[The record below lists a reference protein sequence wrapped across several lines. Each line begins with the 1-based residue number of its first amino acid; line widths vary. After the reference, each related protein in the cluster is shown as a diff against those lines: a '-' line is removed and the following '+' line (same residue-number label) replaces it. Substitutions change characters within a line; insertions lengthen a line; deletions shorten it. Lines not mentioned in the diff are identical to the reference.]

1 MYLPSNHR
9 NKILYLVK
17 QSLDERYIL
26 MIKETSLEVLRD
38 QTNDGIKRNSSPSAS
53 SLTSN
58 NSNETTIQ
66 ENHIDSNMHTLL
78 EFKKTLQKEQQVGEN
93 KIQVINEKI
102 DSTKKQ
108 IDEQRINL
116 EELRLNLKKVNERK
130 DAEYPRF
137 LELKNNVIELRNKMK
152 TLDEKTGATTTSRPR
167 KERLDMANLARSLNQ
182 IDRDIQT
189 KKLSKEEE
197 RKLVARSKETAV
209 KLHALRII
217 HKNEDD
223 YRRIVSEYEQLKT
236 KITLIFD
243 QKSECGERIGKLKE
257 ALEQLLNLRETL
269 YENRRKAIREVR
281 EIGTKLEMVDTQ
293 LNAIE
298 YRRAHKLVSRPRR
311 MRDTSD
317 SKDSKQEA
325 LQERMKRNRENQER
339 FNLLKDA
346 AVRKMSTGAKL
357 TFDEMKLIY
366 GDDGSYEQP

>member
-1 MYLPSNHR
+1 
-9 NKILYLVK
+9 
-17 QSLDERYIL
+17 
-26 MIKETSLEVLRD
+26 VLRD

-58 NSNETTIQ
+58 DSNESTLQ

-108 IDEQRINL
+108 IDEQRITL

-152 TLDEKTGATTTSRPR
+152 THDEKTGATTTRPR
-167 KERLDMANLARSLNQ
+167 KERLDMANLARSLDQ

-223 YRRIVSEYEQLKT
+223 YRRIVSEYEQLKR
-236 KITLIFD
+236 KISSIFD
-243 QKSECGERIGKLKE
+243 QKSEFGERIGKLKE

-269 YENRRKAIREVR
+269 YENRRKAVREVR

-298 YRRAHKLVSRPRR
+298 YRRAHKLASRPRR
-311 MRDTSD
+311 MKDTSD
-317 SKDSKQEA
+317 RRDSKQEA
-325 LQERMKRNRENQER
+325 LQERMKRNKENQER

-346 AVRKMSTGAKL
+346 AVRKMSSGAKL

-366 GDDGSYEQP
+366 GDENTYEQP

>member
-1 MYLPSNHR
+1 
-9 NKILYLVK
+9 
-17 QSLDERYIL
+17 
-26 MIKETSLEVLRD
+26 
-38 QTNDGIKRNSSPSAS
+38 
-53 SLTSN
+53 
-58 NSNETTIQ
+58 
-66 ENHIDSNMHTLL
+66 
-78 EFKKTLQKEQQVGEN
+78 
-93 KIQVINEKI
+93 
-102 DSTKKQ
+102 
-108 IDEQRINL
+108 
-116 EELRLNLKKVNERK
+116 LRLNLKKVNERK

-152 TLDEKTGATTTSRPR
+152 THDEKTGATTTRPR
-167 KERLDMANLARSLNQ
+167 KERLDMANLARSLDQ

-223 YRRIVSEYEQLKT
+223 YRRIVSEYEQLKR
-236 KITLIFD
+236 KISSIFD
-243 QKSECGERIGKLKE
+243 QKSEFGERIGKLKE

-269 YENRRKAIREVR
+269 YENRRKAVREVR

-298 YRRAHKLVSRPRR
+298 YRRAHKLASRPRR

-317 SKDSKQEA
+317 RRDSKQEA
-325 LQERMKRNRENQER
+325 LQERMKRNKENQER

-346 AVRKMSTGAKL
+346 AVRKMSSGAKL

-366 GDDGSYEQP
+366 GDENTYEQP

>member
-1 MYLPSNHR
+1 
-9 NKILYLVK
+9 
-17 QSLDERYIL
+17 
-26 MIKETSLEVLRD
+26 VLRD

-58 NSNETTIQ
+58 DSNESTLQ

-78 EFKKTLQKEQQVGEN
+78 EFKKTLQKEQQVAEN

-108 IDEQRINL
+108 IDEQRITL

-152 TLDEKTGATTTSRPR
+152 THDEKTGATTTRPR
-167 KERLDMANLARSLNQ
+167 KERLDMANLARSLDQ

-209 KLHALRII
+209 KLHALQII

-236 KITLIFD
+236 KISSIFD
-243 QKSECGERIGKLKE
+243 QKSEFGERIGKLKE

-269 YENRRKAIREVR
+269 YENRRKAVREVR

-298 YRRAHKLVSRPRR
+298 YRRAHKLASRPRR

-317 SKDSKQEA
+317 RRDSKHEA
-325 LQERMKRNRENQER
+325 LQERMKRNKENQER

-366 GDDGSYEQP
+366 GDENTYEQP

>member
-1 MYLPSNHR
+1 M
-9 NKILYLVK
+9 
-17 QSLDERYIL
+17 
-26 MIKETSLEVLRD
+26 LRD

-58 NSNETTIQ
+58 DSNESTLQ

-108 IDEQRINL
+108 IDEQRITL

-152 TLDEKTGATTTSRPR
+152 THDEKTGATTTRPR
-167 KERLDMANLARSLNQ
+167 KERLDMANLARSLDQ

-236 KITLIFD
+236 KISSIFD
-243 QKSECGERIGKLKE
+243 QKSEFGERIGKLKE

-269 YENRRKAIREVR
+269 YENRRKAVREVR

-298 YRRAHKLVSRPRR
+298 YRRAHKLASRPRR

-317 SKDSKQEA
+317 RRDSKQEA
-325 LQERMKRNRENQER
+325 LQERMKRNKENQER

-346 AVRKMSTGAKL
+346 AVRKMSSGAKL

-366 GDDGSYEQP
+366 GDENTYEQP

>member
-1 MYLPSNHR
+1 M
-9 NKILYLVK
+9 
-17 QSLDERYIL
+17 DERYIL

-38 QTNDGIKRNSSPSAS
+38 QTKNG
-53 SLTSN
+53 N
-58 NSNETTIQ
+58 NESTIQ
-66 ENHIDSNMHTLL
+66 ENHIDSNLHTLL

-102 DSTKKQ
+102 DLAKKQ
-108 IDEQRINL
+108 IDEQRVTL
-116 EELRLNLKKVNERK
+116 EDLRLNLKKVNERK
-130 DAEYPRF
+130 DTEYPKF
-137 LELKNNVIELRNKMK
+137 LELKNNVIEFRNKMK
-152 TLDEKTGATTTSRPR
+152 TLDEKTGSSATSRPR
-167 KERLDMANLARSLNQ
+167 KERLDMANLARSLEQ

-197 RKLVARSKETAV
+197 RKLVVRSKETAV

-236 KITLIFD
+236 KITMIFD
-243 QKSECGERIGKLKE
+243 QKSEFGERIGKLKE

-298 YRRAHKLVSRPRR
+298 YRRTHRLAAKPRR
-311 MRDTSD
+311 MRDASD
-317 SKDSKQEA
+317 RNNSKQEA
-325 LQERMKRNRENQER
+325 FQERIKRNKENQER
-339 FNLLKDA
+339 LNLLKDA
-346 AVRKMSTGAKL
+346 ALRKMSTGAKL
-357 TFDEMKLIY
+357 TFDEMKLTY
-366 GDDGSYEQP
+366 GDEGTYEQP

>member
-1 MYLPSNHR
+1 
-9 NKILYLVK
+9 
-17 QSLDERYIL
+17 
-26 MIKETSLEVLRD
+26 VLRD

-58 NSNETTIQ
+58 DSNESTLQ

-108 IDEQRINL
+108 IDEQRITL

-152 TLDEKTGATTTSRPR
+152 THDEKTGATTTRPR
-167 KERLDMANLARSLNQ
+167 KERLDMANLARSLDQ

-223 YRRIVSEYEQLKT
+223 YRRIVSEYEQLKR
-236 KITLIFD
+236 KISSIFD
-243 QKSECGERIGKLKE
+243 QKSEFGERIGKLKE

-269 YENRRKAIREVR
+269 YENRRKAVREVR

-298 YRRAHKLVSRPRR
+298 YRRAHKLASRPRR

-317 SKDSKQEA
+317 RRDSKQEA
-325 LQERMKRNRENQER
+325 LQERMKRNKENQER

-346 AVRKMSTGAKL
+346 AVRKMSSGAKL

-366 GDDGSYEQP
+366 GDENTYEQP

>member
-1 MYLPSNHR
+1 
-9 NKILYLVK
+9 
-17 QSLDERYIL
+17 

-53 SLTSN
+53 NLTNN

-78 EFKKTLQKEQQVGEN
+78 EFKKTLQKEQLVGEN
-93 KIQVINEKI
+93 KIQIINEKI

-116 EELRLNLKKVNERK
+116 EELRLNLKKVNEQK

-137 LELKNNVIELRNKMK
+137 LELKNNVIDLRNKMK
-152 TLDEKTGATTTSRPR
+152 TLDEKTGVTTTSRPR

-257 ALEQLLNLRETL
+257 SLEQLLNLRETL

-311 MRDTSD
+311 VRDTSD
-317 SKDSKQEA
+317 SRDSKQEA

>member
-1 MYLPSNHR
+1 
-9 NKILYLVK
+9 
-17 QSLDERYIL
+17 LDERYIL

-38 QTNDGIKRNSSPSAS
+38 QTNDGSKRNSTPSAS
-53 SLTSN
+53 SLTRNDS
-58 NSNETTIQ
+58 SESSIQ
-66 ENHIDSNMHTLL
+66 ENHGDSNMRTLL
-78 EFKKTLQKEQQVGEN
+78 EFKKTLQKEQQVSEN

-108 IDEQRINL
+108 IDDQRVTL

-152 TLDEKTGATTTSRPR
+152 TLDDKNAGSTPSRPR
-167 KERLDMANLARSLNQ
+167 KERLDMANLAKSLNQ

-197 RKLVARSKETAV
+197 RKLVARSKETAI

-223 YRRIVSEYEQLKT
+223 YRRIVSEYEHLKS

-243 QKSECGERIGKLKE
+243 QKSEFGERIGKLKE

-298 YRRAHKLVSRPRR
+298 YRRSHKLQSRPRR
-311 MRDTSD
+311 TKDTSD
-317 SKDSKQEA
+317 RKDSRQEA
-325 LQERMKRNRENQER
+325 LQERLKRNRENQER
-339 FNLLKDA
+339 FHLLKDA

-366 GDDGSYEQP
+366 GDEAGYEQP

>member
-1 MYLPSNHR
+1 
-9 NKILYLVK
+9 
-17 QSLDERYIL
+17 
-26 MIKETSLEVLRD
+26 VLRD

-58 NSNETTIQ
+58 DSNESTLQ

-78 EFKKTLQKEQQVGEN
+78 EFKK
-93 KIQVINEKI
+93 I

-108 IDEQRINL
+108 IDEQRITL

-152 TLDEKTGATTTSRPR
+152 THDEKTGATTTRPR
-167 KERLDMANLARSLNQ
+167 KERLDMANLARSLDQ

-236 KITLIFD
+236 KISSIFD
-243 QKSECGERIGKLKE
+243 QKSEFGERIGKLKE

-269 YENRRKAIREVR
+269 YENRRKAVREVR

-298 YRRAHKLVSRPRR
+298 YRRAHKLASRPRR

-317 SKDSKQEA
+317 RRDSKQEA
-325 LQERMKRNRENQER
+325 LQERMKRNKENQER

-346 AVRKMSTGAKL
+346 AVRKMSSGAKL

-366 GDDGSYEQP
+366 GDENTYEQP

>member
-1 MYLPSNHR
+1 
-9 NKILYLVK
+9 
-17 QSLDERYIL
+17 
-26 MIKETSLEVLRD
+26 VLRD

-58 NSNETTIQ
+58 DSNESTLQ

-108 IDEQRINL
+108 IDEQRITL

-152 TLDEKTGATTTSRPR
+152 THDEKTGATTTRPR

-209 KLHALRII
+209 KLHALQII

-223 YRRIVSEYEQLKT
+223 YRRIVSEYDQLKT

-243 QKSECGERIGKLKE
+243 QKSEFGERIGKLKG

-293 LNAIE
+293 LKAIE
-298 YRRAHKLVSRPRR
+298 YRRAHKLSSRPRR
-311 MRDTSD
+311 MRDTTD
-317 SKDSKQEA
+317 RKDTKQEA

-366 GDDGSYEQP
+366 GDDGTYEQP

>member
-1 MYLPSNHR
+1 
-9 NKILYLVK
+9 
-17 QSLDERYIL
+17 
-26 MIKETSLEVLRD
+26 VLRD

-58 NSNETTIQ
+58 DSNESTLQ

-78 EFKKTLQKEQQVGEN
+78 EFKKTLQKEQQVAEN

-108 IDEQRINL
+108 IDEQRITL

-152 TLDEKTGATTTSRPR
+152 THDEKTGATTTRPR
-167 KERLDMANLARSLNQ
+167 KERLDMANLARSLDQ

-236 KITLIFD
+236 KISSIFD
-243 QKSECGERIGKLKE
+243 QKSEFGERIGKLKE

-269 YENRRKAIREVR
+269 YENRRKAVREVR

-298 YRRAHKLVSRPRR
+298 YRRAHKLASRPRR

-317 SKDSKQEA
+317 RRDSKQEA
-325 LQERMKRNRENQER
+325 LQERMKRNKENQER

-346 AVRKMSTGAKL
+346 AVRKMSSGAKL

-366 GDDGSYEQP
+366 GDENTYEQP

>member
-1 MYLPSNHR
+1 
-9 NKILYLVK
+9 
-17 QSLDERYIL
+17 
-26 MIKETSLEVLRD
+26 VLRD

-58 NSNETTIQ
+58 DSNESTLQ

-108 IDEQRINL
+108 IDEQRITL

-152 TLDEKTGATTTSRPR
+152 THDEKTGATTTRPR
-167 KERLDMANLARSLNQ
+167 KERLDMANLARSLDQ

-236 KITLIFD
+236 KISSIFD
-243 QKSECGERIGKLKE
+243 QKSEFGERIGKLKE

-269 YENRRKAIREVR
+269 YENRRKAVREVR

-298 YRRAHKLVSRPRR
+298 YRRAHKLASRPRR

-317 SKDSKQEA
+317 RRDSKQEA
-325 LQERMKRNRENQER
+325 LQERMKRNKENQER

-346 AVRKMSTGAKL
+346 AVRKMSSGAKL

-366 GDDGSYEQP
+366 GDENTYEQP

>member
-1 MYLPSNHR
+1 
-9 NKILYLVK
+9 
-17 QSLDERYIL
+17 
-26 MIKETSLEVLRD
+26 VLRD

-58 NSNETTIQ
+58 DSNESTLQ

-108 IDEQRINL
+108 IDEQRITL

-152 TLDEKTGATTTSRPR
+152 THDEKTGATITRPR
-167 KERLDMANLARSLNQ
+167 KERLDMANLARSLDQ

-236 KITLIFD
+236 KISSIFD
-243 QKSECGERIGKLKE
+243 QKSEFGERIGKLKE

-269 YENRRKAIREVR
+269 YENRRKAVREVR

-298 YRRAHKLVSRPRR
+298 YRRAHKLASRPRR

-317 SKDSKQEA
+317 RRDSKQEA
-325 LQERMKRNRENQER
+325 LQERMKRNKENQER

-346 AVRKMSTGAKL
+346 AVRKMSSGAKL

-366 GDDGSYEQP
+366 SDENTYEQP

>member
-1 MYLPSNHR
+1 
-9 NKILYLVK
+9 
-17 QSLDERYIL
+17 

-53 SLTSN
+53 SLTSS
-58 NSNETTIQ
+58 NSNESTIQ
-66 ENHIDSNMHTLL
+66 ENHVDSNMHTLL
-78 EFKKTLQKEQQVGEN
+78 EFKKTLQKEQQVGES

-108 IDEQRINL
+108 IDDQRVTL

-152 TLDEKTGATTTSRPR
+152 THDEKTGATTTRPR
-167 KERLDMANLARSLNQ
+167 KERLDMANLARSLDQ

-223 YRRIVSEYEQLKT
+223 YRRIVSEYEQLKR
-236 KITLIFD
+236 KISSIFD
-243 QKSECGERIGKLKE
+243 QKSEFGERIGKLKE

-269 YENRRKAIREVR
+269 YENRRKAVREVR

-298 YRRAHKLVSRPRR
+298 YRRAHKLASRPRR

-317 SKDSKQEA
+317 RRDSKQEA
-325 LQERMKRNRENQER
+325 LQERMKRNKENQER

-346 AVRKMSTGAKL
+346 AVRKMSSGAKL

-366 GDDGSYEQP
+366 GDENTYEQP

>member
-1 MYLPSNHR
+1 
-9 NKILYLVK
+9 
-17 QSLDERYIL
+17 
-26 MIKETSLEVLRD
+26 VLRD

-58 NSNETTIQ
+58 DSNESTLQ

-108 IDEQRINL
+108 IDEQRITL
-116 EELRLNLKKVNERK
+116 VELRLNLKKVNERK

-152 TLDEKTGATTTSRPR
+152 THDEKTGATTTRPR
-167 KERLDMANLARSLNQ
+167 KERLDMANLARSLDQ

-236 KITLIFD
+236 KISSIFD
-243 QKSECGERIGKLKE
+243 QKSEFGERIGKLKE

-269 YENRRKAIREVR
+269 YENRRKAVREVR

-298 YRRAHKLVSRPRR
+298 YRRAHKLASRPRR

-317 SKDSKQEA
+317 RRDSKQEA
-325 LQERMKRNRENQER
+325 LQERMKRNKENQER

-346 AVRKMSTGAKL
+346 AVRKMSSGAKL

-366 GDDGSYEQP
+366 GDENTYEQP

>member
-1 MYLPSNHR
+1 
-9 NKILYLVK
+9 
-17 QSLDERYIL
+17 

-58 NSNETTIQ
+58 DSNESTLQ

-108 IDEQRINL
+108 IDEQRITL

-152 TLDEKTGATTTSRPR
+152 THDEKTGATTTRPR
-167 KERLDMANLARSLNQ
+167 KERLDMANLARSLDQ

-223 YRRIVSEYEQLKT
+223 YRRIVSEYEQLKR
-236 KITLIFD
+236 KISSIFD
-243 QKSECGERIGKLKE
+243 QKSEFGERIGKLKE

-269 YENRRKAIREVR
+269 YENRRKAVREVR

-298 YRRAHKLVSRPRR
+298 YRRAHKLASRPRR

-317 SKDSKQEA
+317 RRDSKQEA
-325 LQERMKRNRENQER
+325 LQERMKRNKENQER

-346 AVRKMSTGAKL
+346 AVRKMSSGAKL

-366 GDDGSYEQP
+366 GDENTYEQP

>member
-1 MYLPSNHR
+1 
-9 NKILYLVK
+9 
-17 QSLDERYIL
+17 
-26 MIKETSLEVLRD
+26 VLRD

-58 NSNETTIQ
+58 DSNESTLQ

-108 IDEQRINL
+108 IDEQRITL

-152 TLDEKTGATTTSRPR
+152 THDEKTGATTTRPR
-167 KERLDMANLARSLNQ
+167 KERLDMANLARSLDQ

-236 KITLIFD
+236 KISSIFD
-243 QKSECGERIGKLKE
+243 QKSEFGERIGKLKE

-269 YENRRKAIREVR
+269 YENRRKAVREVR

-298 YRRAHKLVSRPRR
+298 YRRAHKLASRPRR

-317 SKDSKQEA
+317 RRDSKQEA
-325 LQERMKRNRENQER
+325 LQERMKRNKENQER

-346 AVRKMSTGAKL
+346 AVRKMTSGAKL

-366 GDDGSYEQP
+366 GDENTYEQP

>member
-1 MYLPSNHR
+1 
-9 NKILYLVK
+9 
-17 QSLDERYIL
+17 
-26 MIKETSLEVLRD
+26 VLRD

-53 SLTSN
+53 RLTSN
-58 NSNETTIQ
+58 DSNESTLQ

-108 IDEQRINL
+108 IDEQRITL

-152 TLDEKTGATTTSRPR
+152 THDEKTGATITRPR
-167 KERLDMANLARSLNQ
+167 KERLDMANLARSLDQ

-236 KITLIFD
+236 KISSIFD
-243 QKSECGERIGKLKE
+243 QKSEFGERIGKLKE

-269 YENRRKAIREVR
+269 YENRRKAVREVR

-298 YRRAHKLVSRPRR
+298 YRRAHKLASRPRR
-311 MRDTSD
+311 MRHTSD
-317 SKDSKQEA
+317 RRDSKQEA
-325 LQERMKRNRENQER
+325 LQERMKRNKENQER

-346 AVRKMSTGAKL
+346 AVRKMSSGAKL

-366 GDDGSYEQP
+366 GDENTYEQP